1 MRELIEIITHLLSN
15 PLSMTSLLIII
26 IVSLVWTVHWLT
38 KRFTKI
44 DMTQQHFEQRLDMNV
59 EAIKE
64 VKAEIVRLSEK
75 MDKRFDKVDEQFAK
89 VDEQFAKVDERFA
102 KVDERFAK
110 VDERFDKIEARL
122 NNMDKRFAK
131 GDSNFTRIEEKLSE
145 LNARQLRLEGK
156 VDKLGVKVDNLN
168 DKLDATREDVAGLKA
183 VVGLHERKYSIP
195 VNVHKKSL
203 KRSVL

>member
-1 MRELIEIITHLLSN
+1 MKELIEIIAHFLSD

-26 IVSLVWTVHWLT
+26 VLSLIWISHWMT

-59 EAIKE
+59 DAIKE
-64 VKAEIVRLSEK
+64 VKAEIIRLSEK
-75 MDKRFDKVDEQFAK
+75 MDKRFDKVDERF
-89 VDEQFAKVDERFA
+89 DKVDERFD

-131 GDSNFTRIEEKLSE
+131 GDSNFARIEEKLSE

-156 VDKLGVKVDNLN
+156 VDKLGDKVDNLN
-168 DKLDATREDVAGLKA
+168 DKLEATREDVAGLKA
-183 VVGLHERKYSIP
+183 IVGLRERNYSIP
-195 VNVHKKSL
+195 INVHKKSL
-203 KRSVL
+203 KQSVL

>member
-1 MRELIEIITHLLSN
+1 MKKLIEIIAHFLSN
-15 PLSMTSLLIII
+15 PLSMTSLLIIVVI
-26 IVSLVWTVHWLT
+26 SLFWTVHWMT

-64 VKAEIVRLSEK
+64 VKAEIIRLSEN
-75 MDKRFDKVDEQFAK
+75 MDKRFDKVDERFAK
-89 VDEQFAKVDERFA
+89 IDERFA
-102 KVDERFAK
+102 KIDERFDK
-110 VDERFDKIEARL
+110 VDKRFDKIEARL
-122 NNMDKRFAK
+122 NNMDKRLAK
-131 GDSNFTRIEEKLSE
+131 GDSNFARIEEKLSE

-156 VDKLGVKVDNLN
+156 VDKLGDKVDNMN

-183 VVGLHERKYSIP
+183 VVRLRERMYSIP

-203 KRSVL
+203 RQSVQ

>member
-1 MRELIEIITHLLSN
+1 M
-15 PLSMTSLLIII
+15 
-26 IVSLVWTVHWLT
+26 T

-89 VDEQFAKVDERFA
+89 VDEWFA

-110 VDERFDKIEARL
+110 VDERFDKIEARF

-131 GDSNFTRIEEKLSE
+131 KEVFYPCQCPQEI
-145 LNARQLRLEGK
+145 
-156 VDKLGVKVDNLN
+156 VKAECAI
-168 DKLDATREDVAGLKA
+168 KTA
-183 VVGLHERKYSIP
+183 
-195 VNVHKKSL
+195 
-203 KRSVL
+203 SV

>member
-26 IVSLVWTVHWLT
+26 MVSLIWTVHWMT

-89 VDEQFAKVDERFA
+89 VDERFA

-131 GDSNFTRIEEKLSE
+131 GDSNFARIEEKLSE

-156 VDKLGVKVDNLN
+156 VDKLGDKVDNL
-168 DKLDATREDVAGLKA
+168 KRRGTRQSSPRYRRGAGA
-183 VVGLHERKYSIP
+183 
-195 VNVHKKSL
+195 
-203 KRSVL
+203 RSYTSC

>member
-1 MRELIEIITHLLSN
+1 MKELIEIIAHFLSN
-15 PLSMTSLLIII
+15 PLSMTSLLIIVVI
-26 IVSLVWTVHWLT
+26 SLIWTVHWMT

-75 MDKRFDKVDEQFAK
+75 MDKRFDKVDE
-89 VDEQFAKVDERFA
+89 RF
-102 KVDERFAK
+102 DK

-131 GDSNFTRIEEKLSE
+131 GDSNFARIEEKLSE
-145 LNARQLRLEGK
+145 LNAGQLRLEGK
-156 VDKLGVKVDNLN
+156 VDKFGDKVDNMN

-183 VVGLHERKYSIP
+183 VVRLRERMYSIP

-203 KRSVL
+203 RQSVQ

>member
-26 IVSLVWTVHWLT
+26 IVSLIWTVHWMT

-59 EAIKE
+59 EAIKD
-64 VKAEIVRLSEK
+64 VKTEIVRLSEK
-75 MDKRFDKVDEQFAK
+75 MDKRFDKVDERF
-89 VDEQFAKVDERFA
+89 DKVDERFA

-131 GDSNFTRIEEKLSE
+131 GDSNFARIEEKLSE

-156 VDKLGVKVDNLN
+156 VDKLGDKVNNLN

-183 VVGLHERKYSIP
+183 VVGLHVRKYSIP

>member
-1 MRELIEIITHLLSN
+1 MKELIEIIAHFLSN

-26 IVSLVWTVHWLT
+26 VVSLVWTVHWMT

-64 VKAEIVRLSEK
+64 VKAEIVRLSEN
-75 MDKRFDKVDEQFAK
+75 MDKRFDKL
-89 VDEQFAKVDERFA
+89 DERFA

-110 VDERFDKIEARL
+110 VDERFDKIEARF

-131 GDSNFTRIEEKLSE
+131 GDSNFARIEEKLSE

-156 VDKLGVKVDNLN
+156 VDKLGDKMDNMN
-168 DKLDATREDVAGLKA
+168 DKLEATREDVAGLKA
-183 VVGLHERKYSIP
+183 VVRLRERKYSIP
-195 VNVHKKSL
+195 VNVCKKSL
-203 KRSVL
+203 KQRCYNHYHCLNLKA

>member
-1 MRELIEIITHLLSN
+1 MKELIEIIAHFLSN
-15 PLSMTSLLIII
+15 PLSMTSLLIIVVI
-26 IVSLVWTVHWLT
+26 SLIWTVHWMT

-64 VKAEIVRLSEK
+64 VKAEIVRLSEN
-75 MDKRFDKVDEQFAK
+75 MDKRFDKVDE
-89 VDEQFAKVDERFA
+89 
-102 KVDERFAK
+102 
-110 VDERFDKIEARL
+110 RFDKMDDRL
-122 NNMDKRFAK
+122 NKMDKRFAK
-131 GDSNFTRIEEKLSE
+131 HDLNFARINDQLSV

-156 VDKLGVKVDNLN
+156 VDKLGDKMENMN

-183 VVGLHERKYSIP
+183 VVRLRERMYSIP

-203 KRSVL
+203 RQSVQ

>member
-75 MDKRFDKVDEQFAK
+75 MDKRFDK

>member
-1 MRELIEIITHLLSN
+1 
-15 PLSMTSLLIII
+15 MTSLLIII
-26 IVSLVWTVHWLT
+26 VLSLVWIAHWMT

-75 MDKRFDKVDEQFAK
+75 MDKRFDKVDE
-89 VDEQFAKVDERFA
+89 RFD

-131 GDSNFTRIEEKLSE
+131 GDSNFARIEEKLSE

-156 VDKLGVKVDNLN
+156 VDKLGDKVDNMN

-183 VVGLHERKYSIP
+183 VVRLRERMYSIP

-203 KRSVL
+203 RQSVQ